1 MKFYKSLR
9 FRIFF
14 AMLML
19 LVMTFVSLSVLTVL
33 QYREEAKDYHRERLL
48 RKEQNIKQHINYVLK
63 NTALPINAASIPLI
77 FDSKIHE
84 IKDIHNLEIHLYDLG
99 GKVLKSSEASLFEE
113 APPRILSDTLLKRL
127 GASSG
132 KQIIDAF
139 KEDGRG
145 YQSSYSFLTDATF
158 KPIAIM
164 HLPYIEDDGFMTKEL
179 KENLLRMAMLY
190 GVMLLLAIFI
200 AYILSRFITRTLQT
214 VSQKITDTQ
223 LLERNEK
230 IEVAQ
235 GVSKE
240 IAQLIAAY
248 NHMIDQLEVSAA
260 QLALGEREAAWR
272 EMAKQVA
279 HEIKNPLTPMR
290 LTVQSFERKFD
301 PSDPEIN
308 HKLKEYSATLIQQ
321 IDTMSEIASA
331 FATYA
336 QLPDQKNRA
345 IDLVGTSKLAL
356 DIFDIPYINFTS
368 NVTTLTMPFDKSQ
381 LIRLLTNLVKNSI
394 QTLKH
399 AQTID
404 PKIEVVLTAHAHSVD
419 LLISDNGPGI
429 PEEIQGRVF
438 EPKFTTKSKGMGLGL
453 AMVKTIVAS
462 YQGTITLHS
471 SATTGTQFHLHF
483 PKP

>member
-1 MKFYKSLR
+1 
-9 FRIFF
+9 
-14 AMLML
+14 
-19 LVMTFVSLSVLTVL
+19 
-33 QYREEAKDYHRERLL
+33 
-48 RKEQNIKQHINYVLK
+48 
-63 NTALPINAASIPLI
+63 
-77 FDSKIHE
+77 
-84 IKDIHNLEIHLYDLG
+84 
-99 GKVLKSSEASLFEE
+99 
-113 APPRILSDTLLKRL
+113 
-127 GASSG
+127 
-132 KQIIDAF
+132 
-139 KEDGRG
+139 
-145 YQSSYSFLTDATF
+145 
-158 KPIAIM
+158 
-164 HLPYIEDDGFMTKEL
+164 
-179 KENLLRMAMLY
+179 
-190 GVMLLLAIFI
+190 
-200 AYILSRFITRTLQT
+200 
-214 VSQKITDTQ
+214 
-223 LLERNEK
+223 
-230 IEVAQ
+230 
-235 GVSKE
+235 
-240 IAQLIAAY
+240 
-248 NHMIDQLEVSAA
+248 
-260 QLALGEREAAWR
+260 
-272 EMAKQVA
+272 
-279 HEIKNPLTPMR
+279 MR